1 MSFRDA
7 RSSTSV
13 HISSR
18 SCLQLSWCQRKP
30 QKGRGPSSSVTATK
44 PARVSDNTPPKPLS
58 LPLQL
63 NRGKSSPTCPALFLY
78 SHGVPRHGQCAHEPW
93 QLQGGT
99 RSPAEL
105 SALLWAPQKGL
116 LVLLRCWENLLN
128 LVGAA
133 LEPQWNVQCSPRLGC
148 GFAELLSPREG
159 KINPRNLWGF
169 FKAQKRFGPSCF
181 WWRTALPQHRDLEVM
196 EHI

>member
-7 RSSTSV
+7 RSSASV

-30 QKGRGPSSSVTATK
+30 QKGRGPSSSVTVTK

-63 NRGKSSPTCPALFLY
+63 NRGKSSPTCPGLFLY

-93 QLQGGT
+93 ATAGRDAEPCRAEHSPLGTPEGTPRPAAVLGEPPEPGRSSPGAPRKHAVQSTPGLQL
-99 RSPAEL
+99 
-105 SALLWAPQKGL
+105 
-116 LVLLRCWENLLN
+116 C
-128 LVGAA
+128 
-133 LEPQWNVQCSPRLGC
+133 
-148 GFAELLSPREG
+148 
-159 KINPRNLWGF
+159 
-169 FKAQKRFGPSCF
+169 
-181 WWRTALPQHRDLEVM
+181 
-196 EHI
+196 